1 MTDRSRKPAPENP
14 VLVEVTRDPV
24 VESRH
29 RGGACVVS
37 AAGDVVEAWGDVDA
51 AVLPRSAVK
60 PLQVL
65 PFLETGAA
73 EAVRADDRQ
82 VALACA
88 SHGGEEIHLAVA
100 EPWLAWLGL
109 REDDLACGPHE
120 PMNPA
125 AAAALVRE
133 GARPRRLHNNCSG
146 KHLAML
152 STAAHLGEPTRG
164 YAQAIHPVQ
173 RRIRERLS
181 EVTDHDLTTAE
192 TATDGCNV
200 PTCAMPLTALARGF
214 AWLATEM
221 APAATRVR
229 VATAANPLLVGG
241 TDRFDSRII
250 SMLGTAVITKGGAEG
265 VHAAAVPALG
275 IDIALKI
282 DDGNRRASEVAMAAL
297 LHYLK
302 VIDDDAWEALA
313 AVAEPTIHNT
323 AGVAVGTIRT
333 AGAWLD
339 G

>member
-1 MTDRSRKPAPENP
+1 MINRSRKPAPENP
-14 VLVEVTRDPV
+14 ILVEVTREPV
-24 VESRH
+24 VESWH
-29 RGGACVVS
+29 RGRACVVGPG
-37 AAGDVVEAWGDVDA
+37 GDVVEAWGDVDA
-51 AVLPRSAVK
+51 PILPRSAVK

-88 SHGGEEIHLAVA
+88 SHGGEKIHLDVA
-100 EPWLAWLGL
+100 EPWLSWLGL

-120 PMNPA
+120 PADPA

-133 GARPRRLHNNCSG
+133 GATPRRLHNNCSG

-152 STAAHLGEPTRG
+152 STAVYLGEPTRG

-181 EVTDHDLTTAE
+181 EVTDFDLTAAP

-200 PTCAMPLTALARGF
+200 PTFAMPLTALARGF

-221 APAATRVR
+221 APAPTRIR

-241 TDRFDSRII
+241 TERFDSHIL
-250 SMLGTAVITKGGAEG
+250 SALGASVLTKGGAEG

-275 IDIALKI
+275 VGIALKI

-297 LHYLK
+297 LRYLK
-302 VIDDDAWEALA
+302 VIDDDAWEAMA
-313 AVAEPTIHNT
+313 ADARPTIQNT
-323 AGVAVGTIRT
+323 AGVPVGTIRT
-333 AGAWLD
+333 AGGWLD
-339 G
+339 S